1 VHDATHIRVQ
11 FSKSLPASRHV
22 IRGSGVEDPLPAL
35 TDSLILEL
43 DEDLLFFELY
53 VLHHRL
59 LPL

>member
-1 VHDATHIRVQ
+1 
-11 FSKSLPASRHV
+11 V